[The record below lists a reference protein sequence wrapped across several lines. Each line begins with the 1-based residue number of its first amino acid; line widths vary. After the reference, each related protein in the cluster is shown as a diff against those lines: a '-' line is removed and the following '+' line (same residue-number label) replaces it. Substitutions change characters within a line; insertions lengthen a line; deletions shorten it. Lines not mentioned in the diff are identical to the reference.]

1 MTECPDRFEFTMPEH
16 VKQSRPGYKPP
27 SIMLKA
33 YPADQKLCVFSHMK
47 EYLTRTRPLR
57 GSVTGVFITLVK
69 PYKHVSRDT
78 ISRWICSVT
87 KDAGV
92 DVTQFKPHST
102 RAASTSKA
110 KAAAAPIQEILKT
123 AGWSSSRCFDRCY
136 NKPVQT
142 NSFSEAVLSAK

>member
-1 MTECPDRFEFTMPEH
+1 M
-16 VKQSRPGYKPP
+16 
-27 SIMLKA
+27 
-33 YPADQKLCVFSHMK
+33 
-47 EYLTRTRPLR
+47 
-57 GSVTGVFITLVK
+57 
-69 PYKHVSRDT
+69 
-78 ISRWICSVT
+78 

-110 KAAAAPIQEILKT
+110 KAAAVPIQEILKT

-142 NSFSEAVLSAK
+142 NNFLKLSSQLSNVTKVLDIVWMRTLNMTRSF